1 MVILKQ
7 SGGPGCVQT
16 LAPRAATEIV
26 GFLPGGGSGDVTD
39 DRTPIEEM
47 TRRMLLESKKHEKT

>member
-26 GFLPGGGSGDVTD
+26 GFLPGAGAVML
-39 DRTPIEEM
+39 RM
-47 TRRMLLESKKHEKT
+47 TGRRLRK